1 MKNKLLLKKL
11 FSNIVVPVKKINFII
26 RLKSKNRI
34 IQFTSLII
42 TAFAG
47 FVGTLLFTNYIV
59 YTLLPSVWH
68 WGFDSTITWE
78 NSTIHWKRL
87 ISIICSPYLIIVGL
101 FPLFLRSYFIY
112 TISSLLT
119 NNFENHYKKIIRQFR
134 PCLLSIE

>member
-101 FPLFLRSYFIY
+101 FPLVLRSYFIY